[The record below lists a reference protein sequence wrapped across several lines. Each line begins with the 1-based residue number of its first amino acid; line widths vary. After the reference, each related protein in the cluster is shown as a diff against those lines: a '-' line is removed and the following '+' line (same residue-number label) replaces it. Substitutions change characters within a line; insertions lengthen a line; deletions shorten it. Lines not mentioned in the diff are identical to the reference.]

1 MNGSNDTPTPPDV
14 TRSAPAY
21 TAAHDA
27 SADLSTLS
35 LHDALPICQTA
46 TLSYALD
53 TGETGVGAYGT
64 LTVDAAGHYTYV
76 ANASAINALHDGVSD
91 RVGRA
96 EVWTAVTVGSRMP
109 TAT

>member
-1 MNGSNDTPTPPDV
+1 MSTRDWSSDVCSAELDTF
-14 TRSAPAY
+14 
-21 TAAHDA
+21 
-27 SADLSTLS
+27 ADLTGTLAGS
-35 LHDALPICQTA
+35 DRDSGQTA

-91 RVGRA
+91 SDVFTVKVTDADGEIGRA
-96 EVWTAVTVGSRMP
+96 SCREGVAR
-109 TAT
+109 AKD